1 MKTSL
6 ILLTAAAIAAAGCQ
20 SKTKKTPPR
29 ESEDVAQILG
39 TPKKIPDDWPL
50 TREEHDLLTRNAK
63 TGALDPK
70 KLERAGLH
78 SRKEIVDFAY
88 RVLQMDLAPI
98 ARDMMSTAYY
108 LVPLGAYTLLGYYG
122 SLEDAAAQF
131 EAVKAI
137 DGKAVAEGRTPES
150 RKFES
155 MVETLGY
162 YLMRDHLMPQ
172 KDRRLMMEI
181 EDYLYR
187 CSELNAPSC
196 WPYEGMETSNDELR
210 INAFD
215 AVAYGCSDRA
225 KTRAK
230 KYTAQNEGSI
240 YYAFGEDALKDMAR
254 IESMR
259 EKLLKQLPPVLPES
273 ENER

>member
-1 MKTSL
+1 MKPAIL
-6 ILLTAAAIAAAGCQ
+6 LLTAAALAAAGCR
-20 SKTKKTPPR
+20 TKPQTPAPKA
-29 ESEDVAQILG
+29 SDAAAQILG

-63 TGALDPK
+63 SGALDPK
-70 KLERAGLH
+70 KLARAGLH

-137 DGKAVAEGRTPES
+137 DGQAVAEGRTPES

-162 YLMRDHLMPQ
+162 YLMRDHFMPQ

-210 INAFD
+210 DGAFE
-215 AVAYGCSDRA
+215 AISYGCGERA
-225 KTRAK
+225 KARAK
-230 KYTAQNEGSI
+230 KYAAEVEGCI
-240 YYAFGEDALKDMAR
+240 YFVFGKDALEEMAR
-254 IESMR
+254 VEGMQ
-259 EKLLKQLPPVLPES
+259 EKVVRQLPPVLPAMES
-273 ENER
+273 ER